1 MFLVLAL
8 LAGIALPQL
17 RPDYEG
23 IFLHVT
29 VPQKIMSNESEAS
42 ERKVIYIIKIDGK
55 PCTLHLRKHSFLSQN
70 FLVYT
75 YDETGSLHSES
86 SYFTRPCHYQGY
98 VVEFPNS
105 SVTLSICSGLSGFLQ
120 LENISYGIEPL
131 ESSARFEHII
141 YQVKN
146 DNINVS
152 MLAENYTNIWQKD
165 KPFKIHLSPQK
176 QFFSKLL
183 PQYLEVHI
191 IVEKA
196 LYDYMGSEMMAVT
209 QKIIQIF
216 GLVNTMFTQFKLTV
230 ILSSLELWSDKNQI
244 STIGDANDILQR
256 FLVWKRDYLILRP
269 HDIAYLLI
277 YRKHPKYM
285 GAAFPGTICNK
296 NYDAG
301 LAVYPE
307 AMSLEGFSVT
317 IAQLLGLNIGLKY
330 DDIAMCSCPQAT
342 CIMNHEALSS
352 SGIKIFSNCS
362 MHDYRN
368 FVSEFDIK
376 CLQNHSN
383 LKTLYQNQPVCGN
396 GILETNEECDCGN
409 EEECQFKK
417 CCDYNTCKLKGS
429 VKCGSGPCCTSKC
442 ELSIAG
448 TPCRKSIDQEC
459 DFTEYC
465 NGTSSDCVPD
475 TYALNGHLCRLETA
489 YCYNGQCQT
498 TDNQCAKIFGKGAQ
512 GAPFA
517 CFKEVNSLRDR
528 FGDCGFKNLQPLPC
542 EQKDVLCGK
551 LACVWPQNDT
561 YKSDVQ
567 TAVYSYIKDHAC
579 LSIAT
584 GSSMRSDG
592 RDNSYVADGTVCGP
606 QMYCVNKTCQKAHLL
621 GNHCNA
627 TTKCKGNGICNNFGN
642 CQCFPGHKPPDCK
655 FQIGSPGGSID
666 DGNFQT
672 SDIYLFKKGYNA
684 HQNNWLILSFYI
696 LLPFLI
702 TFTIVIIKRNE
713 MNKSCNR
720 ESTGY
725 KGNSSIAPE
734 SYDVVY

>member
-196 LYDYMGSEMMAVT
+196 L
-209 QKIIQIF
+209 
-216 GLVNTMFTQFKLTV
+216 
-230 ILSSLELWSDKNQI
+230 
-244 STIGDANDILQR
+244 
-256 FLVWKRDYLILRP
+256 
-269 HDIAYLLI
+269 
-277 YRKHPKYM
+277 
-285 GAAFPGTICNK
+285 
-296 NYDAG
+296 
-301 LAVYPE
+301 YPE